1 MMNPPASSSSFN
13 AVAGALIAQ
22 DRKALID
29 SIRSTGV
36 GQVSGGAAMISV
48 TADQP
53 GQGSERLFYV
63 GFPGAK
69 RDGIPTQHYLV
80 PASDER
86 EAVTRAHQLY
96 ELQPRRRKGASLQVM
111 LGKPPTG

>member
-1 MMNPPASSSSFN
+1 M
-13 AVAGALIAQ
+13 IA
-22 DRKALID
+22 
-29 SIRSTGV
+29 
-36 GQVSGGAAMISV
+36 V

-53 GQGSERLFYV
+53 GQGSKQLFYV

-86 EAVTRAHQLY
+86 EAVSRAHQLY
-96 ELQPRRRKGASLQVM
+96 ELQPRRRKGSSLQVM
-111 LGKPPTG
+111 LARPSPQPG